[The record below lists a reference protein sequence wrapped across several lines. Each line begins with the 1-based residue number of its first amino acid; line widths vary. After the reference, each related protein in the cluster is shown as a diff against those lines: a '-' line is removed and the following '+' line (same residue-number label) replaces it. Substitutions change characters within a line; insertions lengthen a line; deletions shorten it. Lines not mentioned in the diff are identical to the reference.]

1 LTTVELAIDALERG
15 DVPAL
20 SFKTGK
26 PCANPVG
33 VRLRVGLRRVYAV
46 LPVEAGRA
54 RLRRV
59 LGFVSYALLIAAI
72 VLAFVAWPAA
82 IAVAVVYGA
91 DVVAGELVWIGS
103 REGAS
108 TDTIRLTRV
117 HPDFA
122 AALSR

>member
-1 LTTVELAIDALERG
+1 VSTVEIAVDALERG

-20 SFKTGK
+20 SVKTGR

-59 LGFVSYALLIAAI
+59 LGWTAYVLLVAAI
-72 VLAFVAWPAA
+72 VFLFFAWPVSVVLAA
-82 IAVAVVYGA
+82 LYLVDVAIG
-91 DVVAGELVWIGS
+91 DLLWIGA
-103 REGAS
+103 REGPD
-108 TDTIRLTRV
+108 TDTIRLVRV
-117 HPDFA
+117 HPAFA
-122 AALSR
+122 AAVSR